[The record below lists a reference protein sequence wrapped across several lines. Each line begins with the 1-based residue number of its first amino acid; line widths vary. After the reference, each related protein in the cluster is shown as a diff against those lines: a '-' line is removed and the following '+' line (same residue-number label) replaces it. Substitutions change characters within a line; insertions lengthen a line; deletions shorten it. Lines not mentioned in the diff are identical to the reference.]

1 MDIDYSVN
9 SELKKLQFFGAG
21 PKAAV
26 PQGGEVKGERAK
38 IMIGSK
44 VMQWIFFYPL
54 LVVSLLLIRQN
65 EFEAHAC
72 HVVFSEEN
80 TAEIV
85 ENGGGV
91 STRHKNPG
99 PGAYTTVS
107 LAWRGDKYIVCVR
120 GDWIATENV
129 IQCTRESA

>member
-44 VMQWIFFYPL
+44 VMQWIFFLSITSYD
-54 LVVSLLLIRQN
+54 
-65 EFEAHAC
+65 FT
-72 HVVFSEEN
+72 FN
-80 TAEIV
+80 T
-85 ENGGGV
+85 
-91 STRHKNPG
+91 
-99 PGAYTTVS
+99 
-107 LAWRGDKYIVCVR
+107 
-120 GDWIATENV
+120 TE
-129 IQCTRESA
+129 

>member
-54 LVVSLLLIRQN
+54 LVMILLLIRWN

-72 HVVFSEEN
+72 HVVFQRRTQQKLLRMEGEL
-80 TAEIV
+80 V
-85 ENGGGV
+85 PD
-91 STRHKNPG
+91 TR
-99 PGAYTTVS
+99 
-107 LAWRGDKYIVCVR
+107 
-120 GDWIATENV
+120 
-129 IQCTRESA
+129 IQGQGHIPL

>member
-1 MDIDYSVN
+1 
-9 SELKKLQFFGAG
+9 
-21 PKAAV
+21 
-26 PQGGEVKGERAK
+26 
-38 IMIGSK
+38 MI
-44 VMQWIFFYPL
+44 
-54 LVVSLLLIRQN
+54 LLLIRQN

-120 GDWIATENV
+120 GDWIATGNV